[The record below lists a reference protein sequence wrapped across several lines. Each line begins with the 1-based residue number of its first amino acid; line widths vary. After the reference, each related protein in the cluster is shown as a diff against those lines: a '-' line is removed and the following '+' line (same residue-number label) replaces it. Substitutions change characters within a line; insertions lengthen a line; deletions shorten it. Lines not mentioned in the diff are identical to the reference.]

1 MRSRRVANVAALL
14 LYLVSASA
22 CSSPAADSTGTASI
36 SDRPA
41 QRRAEALRRARVWE
55 PVPVERMDVRAGPD
69 DPRGF
74 PFLATVSCQ
83 YEDKA
88 LRGHSL
94 KFACA
99 LPGGDSLKVKVGGSN
114 GEVFAEVAASR
125 LLWALGFGADH
136 MYPVRVMCRGC
147 PARFGGRDT
156 PSGDDAFD
164 AAVIERPL
172 DGAVFPG
179 DEGWA
184 WWELDGVDPQH
195 GGAAQAERDALTLA
209 AAFLQ
214 HTDNKTEQQ
223 RLLCLGEP
231 PARPAE
237 QCARPLLMLNDV
249 GLTFG
254 AANFLNDNG
263 MGSANFR
270 AWSAEPIW
278 KDPERCTANLRPSF
292 SGSLSNPRIGEA
304 GRQFLADL
312 LMRLSDRQITDLFE
326 VSRIA
331 ERRREVAVLTRSE
344 PPATALA
351 GGAPT
356 AEWVRVF
363 KQKRDVVATTRCR

>member
-1 MRSRRVANVAALL
+1 
-14 LYLVSASA
+14 
-22 CSSPAADSTGTASI
+22 
-36 SDRPA
+36 
-41 QRRAEALRRARVWE
+41 
-55 PVPVERMDVRAGPD
+55 MDVKLGPD

-74 PFLATVSCQ
+74 PFLATVDCQ

-88 LRGHSL
+88 LRGRSL

-99 LPGGDSLKVKVGGSN
+99 LAGGDSVKVKVGGSN

-136 MYPVRVMCRGC
+136 MYPVRVVCRGC
-147 PARFGGRDT
+147 PSRFGGRRL
-156 PSGDDAFD
+156 PSGDDVFD

-172 DGAVFPG
+172 QGAVFRG

-184 WWELDGVDPQH
+184 WWELARVDPRH
-195 GGAAQAERDALTLA
+195 GGASQAERDALTLA

>member
-1 MRSRRVANVAALL
+1 
-14 LYLVSASA
+14 
-22 CSSPAADSTGTASI
+22 
-36 SDRPA
+36 
-41 QRRAEALRRARVWE
+41 
-55 PVPVERMDVRAGPD
+55 MDVKLGPD

-74 PFLATVSCQ
+74 PFLATVDCQ

-88 LRGHSL
+88 LRGRSL

-99 LPGGDSLKVKVGGSN
+99 LAGGDSVKVKVGGSN

-136 MYPVRVMCRGC
+136 MYPVRVVCRGC
-147 PARFGGRDT
+147 PSRFGGRRL
-156 PSGDDAFD
+156 PSGDDVFD

-172 DGAVFPG
+172 QGAVFRG

-184 WWELDGVDPQH
+184 WWELARVDPRQ
-195 GGAAQAERDALTLA
+195 GGASQAERDALTLA

-270 AWSAEPIW
+270 AWSAEPVW
-278 KDPERCTANLRPSF
+278 KDTERCTANLRPSF

-312 LMRLSDRQITDLFE
+312 LMRLSDRQLTDLFE

-331 ERRREVAVLTRSE
+331 ERHREVAVLTKSE

-356 AEWVRVF
+356 AEWVRAF
-363 KQKRDVVATTRCR
+363 KQKRDVVTTTRCR

>member
-1 MRSRRVANVAALL
+1 MPPRRVGSVATLL
-14 LYLVSASA
+14 LCLLSLCA
-22 CSSPAADSTGTASI
+22 CSRATADSTGADRSGASI
-36 SDRPA
+36 RE
-41 QRRAEALRRARVWE
+41 RRADALRRARVWS
-55 PVPVERMDVRAGPD
+55 PVPVEHMDLKAGPD
-69 DPRGF
+69 DRRGF
-74 PFLATVSCQ
+74 PFLATVACQ
-83 YEDKA
+83 YENKP

-94 KFACA
+94 KFACVLA
-99 LPGGDSLKVKVGGSN
+99 GGDTVKVKVGDSN

-136 MYPVRVMCRGC
+136 MYPVRVVCRGC
-147 PARFGGRDT
+147 PARFGGRHT
-156 PSGDDAFD
+156 PSGDDVFD

-172 DGAVFPG
+172 EGAVFPG

-184 WWELDGVDPQH
+184 WWELDRVDSQQ
-195 GGAAQAERDALTLA
+195 GGASTAERDALTLA

-214 HTDNKTEQQ
+214 HTDNKAEQQ
-223 RLLCLGEP
+223 RLLCLGES
-231 PARPAE
+231 PARPADE
-237 QCARPLLMLNDV
+237 CPRPLLMLHDV

-263 MGSANFR
+263 MGGANFR

-292 SGSLSNPRIGEA
+292 SGTLSNPRIGEA
-304 GRQFLADL
+304 GRQVLADL

-331 ERRREVAVLTRSE
+331 ERRREVAVLSNSE

-351 GGAPT
+351 AGTPT

-363 KQKRDVVATTRCR
+363 KQKRDAIAAARCR

>member
-1 MRSRRVANVAALL
+1 MPPCRVGSAATLL
-14 LYLVSASA
+14 LCLLSVYA
-22 CSSPAADSTGTASI
+22 CTGATADS
-36 SDRPA
+36 
-41 QRRAEALRRARVWE
+41 QRAEALRRARVWT
-55 PVPVERMDVRAGPD
+55 PVPVERMDVKTGPAD
-69 DPRGF
+69 GRGF
-74 PFLATVSCQ
+74 PFLATVTCQ
-83 YEDKA
+83 YEDKP
-88 LRGHSL
+88 LRGRSL

-99 LPGGDSLKVKVGGSN
+99 LAGGDSVKVKVGDSN

-136 MYPVRVMCRGC
+136 MYPVRVVCRGC
-147 PARFGGRDT
+147 PARFGGRHT
-156 PSGDDAFD
+156 PSGDDVFE
-164 AAVIERPL
+164 AAVIERTM

-179 DEGWA
+179 DDGWA
-184 WWELDGVDPQH
+184 WWELDRVEPQH
-195 GGAAQAERDALTLA
+195 GGASQAERDALTLA

-214 HTDNKTEQQ
+214 HTDNKAEQQ
-223 RLLCLGEP
+223 RLLCLGES

-278 KDPERCTANLRPSF
+278 KDAERCTANLRPSF
-292 SGSLSNPRIGEA
+292 SGTLSNPPISEA

-312 LMRLSDRQITDLFE
+312 LMRLSHRQMTDLFE

-331 ERRREVAVLTRSE
+331 ERRREVAVLTSSE

-351 GGAPT
+351 AGTPT
-356 AEWVRVF
+356 AEWVRAF

>member
-1 MRSRRVANVAALL
+1 MGA
-14 LYLVSASA
+14 
-22 CSSPAADSTGTASI
+22 GTR
-36 SDRPA
+36 D
-41 QRRAEALRRARVWE
+41 RRADALRRARVWTA
-55 PVPVERMDVRAGPD
+55 VPVEQMDLKAGPD
-69 DPRGF
+69 DSRGF
-74 PFLATVSCQ
+74 PFLATVACR
-83 YEDKA
+83 YEDKP

-99 LPGGDSLKVKVGGSN
+99 LANGDTVKVKVGRTN

-136 MYPVRVMCRGC
+136 MYPVRVACRGC
-147 PARFGGRDT
+147 PTRFGGRHT
-156 PSGDDAFD
+156 PSGDDLFD
-164 AAVIERPL
+164 DATIERPL
-172 DGAVFPG
+172 EGAIFPG
-179 DEGWA
+179 DNGWA
-184 WWELDGVDPQH
+184 WWELDRVDPQQ
-195 GGAAQAERDALTLA
+195 GGASRAERDALALA

-223 RLLCLGEP
+223 RLLCLGES

-237 QCARPLLMLNDV
+237 RCAHPLLMLNDV

-263 MGSANFR
+263 MGSANFQ

-278 KDPERCTANLRPSF
+278 KDPARCIANLRPSF
-292 SGSLSNPRIGEA
+292 SGTLTNPRISEA
-304 GRQFLADL
+304 GRQFLSDL
-312 LMRLSDRQITDLFE
+312 LMRLSERQITDLFE

-331 ERRREVAVLTRSE
+331 ERRREVAVLSNSE

-351 GGAPT
+351 AGTPT

-363 KQKRDVVATTRCR
+363 KQKRDAIAAARCR

>member
-1 MRSRRVANVAALL
+1 MRARRVAAVAALVL
-14 LYLVSASA
+14 GFFPAIA
-22 CSSPAADSTGTASI
+22 CSRATANS
-36 SDRPA
+36 SDTAPNSGRPSE
-41 QRRAEALRRARVWE
+41 RRAEALRRARVWE

-74 PFLATVSCQ
+74 PFLATVYCQ

-99 LPGGDSLKVKVGGSN
+99 LTGGDSVKVKVGGSN

-136 MYPVRVMCRGC
+136 MYPVRVVCRGC
-147 PARFGGRDT
+147 LSRLGGRPL
-156 PSGDDAFD
+156 PSGEYVFD

-172 DGAVFPG
+172 EGAVFSG

-184 WWELDGVDPQH
+184 WWELDSVNPQH
-195 GGAAQAERDALTLA
+195 GGASQAERDALTLA

-254 AANFLNDNG
+254 AANFINDNG

-292 SGSLSNPRIGEA
+292 SGSLSNPRLGEA

-312 LMRLSDRQITDLFE
+312 LMRLSDHQITDLFE

-331 ERRREVAVLTRSE
+331 ERRREVTVLTKGE
-344 PPATALA
+344 PPAAALV
-351 GGAPT
+351 GGTPISQ
-356 AEWVRVF
+356 WVRVF
-363 KQKRDVVATTRCR
+363 KQKRDAIATNRCR

>member
-1 MRSRRVANVAALL
+1 VLARRVAAVAALL
-14 LYLVSASA
+14 LGFLPATA
-22 CSSPAADSTGTASI
+22 CSRDRANSSDTGPNGGRTSE
-36 SDRPA
+36 
-41 QRRAEALRRARVWE
+41 RRAEALRRARVWE

-74 PFLATVSCQ
+74 PFLATVDCQ
-83 YEDKA
+83 FENKA

-94 KFACA
+94 KFACGLA
-99 LPGGDSLKVKVGGSN
+99 GGDSVKVKVGGSN

-136 MYPVRVMCRGC
+136 MYPVRVVCRGC
-147 PARFGGRDT
+147 LSRLGGQRL
-156 PSGDDAFD
+156 PSGDYVFD

-172 DGAVFPG
+172 EGAVFPG

-231 PARPAE
+231 PARSAE

-254 AANFLNDNG
+254 AANFINDNG

-278 KDPERCTANLRPSF
+278 KDPGRCTANLRPSF
-292 SGSLSNPRIGEA
+292 SGSLSNPQLGEA

-351 GGAPT
+351 GGTPT

-363 KQKRDVVATTRCR
+363 KQKRDAIVTNRCR